1 MYPSVKTVICESPG
15 KLVVAERPLPAR
27 KPGEVLLRVRRVG
40 VCGTDMHIV
49 RGTQPYLS
57 YPRVM
62 GHELACEVAEAVSG
76 SELKAGDVVFPM
88 PYLSCG
94 RCGACARGKT
104 NCCLHLEVLGVHRDG
119 GMAEFIAI
127 PEPFVR
133 KAEGLTLDQVSM
145 VEFLSIGAHAVER
158 PEIRPGDRVLVVGA
172 GPIGIAVLLFASLK
186 GAQLTVMDGRP
197 DRLEFAR
204 RLGHA
209 EHLLGLDGDLRSR
222 LLAISQGE
230 MFDVVFDC
238 TGNIHAMNAGFNYVA
253 HGGSYVL
260 VSIVNDRV
268 SFSDPEFHRREAT
281 LLGSRNATLA
291 DVARVMGAIRSG
303 RIDTTPLNTHR
314 APLVDLPA
322 MMPVW
327 MTPESGV
334 LKAIVDC

>member
-1 MYPSVKTVICESPG
+1 MKTVICESPG
-15 KLVVAERPLPAR
+15 KLIVAERPQPAR
-27 KPGEVLLRVRRVG
+27 NSGDVLLRVRRVG

-62 GHELACEVAEAVSG
+62 GHELACEVAEAPSG
-76 SELKAGDVVFPM
+76 SELKTGDAVFPM

-94 RCGACARGKT
+94 HCSACAKAKT
-104 NCCLHLEVLGVHRDG
+104 NCCRNLEVLGVHRDG
-119 GMAEFIAI
+119 GMTEFIVV

-133 KAEGLTLDQVSM
+133 KADGLTLDQISM

-158 PEIRPGDRVLVVGA
+158 PQIRSGDRVLIVGA
-172 GPIGIAVLLFASLK
+172 GPIGVAVLLFASLK
-186 GAQLTVMDGRP
+186 GARISVLDGRT
-197 DRLEFAR
+197 DRLDFTR
-204 RLGHA
+204 RLDRA
-209 EHLLGLDGDLRSR
+209 ENLLTLDADTRTR
-222 LLAISQGE
+222 LSEISQGE

-238 TGNIHAMNAGFNYVA
+238 TGNIRAMEAGFDYLA

-260 VSIVNDRV
+260 VSIVSERV

-291 DVARVMGAIRSG
+291 DVSRVMDAIRSG
-303 RIDTTPLNTHR
+303 RVDTTTLNTHR
-314 APLVDLPA
+314 APLADVPA
-322 MMPVW
+322 MMPLW
-327 MTPESGV
+327 MKPETGV